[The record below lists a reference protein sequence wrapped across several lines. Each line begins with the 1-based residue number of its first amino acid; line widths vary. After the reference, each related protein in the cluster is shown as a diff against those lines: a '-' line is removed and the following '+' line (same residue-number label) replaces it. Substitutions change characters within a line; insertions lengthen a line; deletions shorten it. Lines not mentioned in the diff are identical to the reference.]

1 MRGSLG
7 VYMREQFIFLKY
19 VLNSIDRQ
27 GIAVFINEKASR
39 GRMQFI
45 PSTDPGDQ
53 LIFYIC
59 RGNIQKALPPT
70 LSADEDRLRNFV
82 PILQTQIG
90 YFADA
95 QAEAKQE
102 LQDAHVPDTDDLTKA
117 RGKSSVFR
125 LCGADKRTEF

>member
-1 MRGSLG
+1 MRSRLSI
-7 VYMREQFIFLKY
+7 YLREQFIFLKY
-19 VLNSIDRQ
+19 ILNSIDRQ
-27 GIAVFINEKASR
+27 GIAVFINKEMSGR
-39 GRMQFI
+39 GVQFI
-45 PSTDPGDQ
+45 PNTDPGDQ

-59 RGNIQKALPPT
+59 RGNIQKAFPPS

-117 RGKSSVFR
+117 RGKSGVFR